1 MSVMISVVESEA
13 ERKKLKRIRK
23 SVKQKKLRIHSRG
36 VERTEDCKESEAKG
50 KRKYSKMLGECSY
63 V

>member
-1 MSVMISVVESEA
+1 MISVVESESK
-13 ERKKLKRIRK
+13 RKKLKRIRK

-50 KRKYSKMLGECSY
+50 KRKYRKKSGDYS
-63 V
+63 